1 MVNSNRSYVMNATDN
16 TASAAAD
23 TFHEAVRRARAE
35 FLEMPGL
42 KLTAA
47 QAARLWSVDPALC
60 GQVLSALVE
69 SRFLAPTSNA
79 SFVRAEH

>member
-1 MVNSNRSYVMNATDN
+1 MSNTQ
-16 TASAAAD
+16 AAV
-23 TFHEAVRRARAE
+23 TIPSESFLEAVRRAKAE

-47 QAARLWSVDPALC
+47 QAARLWSVDSVVC
-60 GQVLSALVE
+60 GQVLAALVE
-69 SRFLAPTSNA
+69 SRFLAETAQA